1 MLGLT
6 STYFLRSDLLTNRY
20 KKIHCIIVRGAFFC
34 PSALDC
40 LSEHIGVAKNAM
52 IMGVPDM
59 KFNFPFAKL
68 NGVRLSV
75 SAPDPVLASQAS
87 AHMYDVLSAQFSSE
101 QAERGEALR
110 AAEARAERDRLG
122 QPNEDDGK
130 HTDASVSD
138 GLYEV

>member
-1 MLGLT
+1 MSAVT
-6 STYFLRSDLLTNRY
+6 TRCCRY
-20 KKIHCIIVRGAFFC
+20 KKIHCIIVRGAYFC

-40 LSEHIGVAKNAM
+40 LSEHIGVPKNAM

-87 AHMYDVLSAQFSSE
+87 AHMYDVLSAQFLSE
-101 QAERGEALR
+101 QAARKAAVD
-110 AAEARAERDRLG
+110 AAEARAARDRLN
-122 QPNEDDGK
+122 QPHDDDGK
-130 HTDASVSD
+130 YTDASVSD